1 VILVS
6 ACLVGQAVR
15 YDGRHSLAPD
25 LVRELAGRPHLALC
39 PELLGGLGVPRP
51 PARFSGAR
59 PGREGRDVLEGRA
72 RLVTPE
78 GQDVTAA
85 YLAGAQQVLAV
96 ARAAGVEAAWL
107 KDRSPACAW
116 DPQGRNPLGGPGM
129 GVLAALLVRHGI
141 AVREVR
147 ARAAG

>member
-6 ACLVGQAVR
+6 ACLLGQAVR
-15 YDGRHSLAPD
+15 YDGRHSLAVE
-25 LVRELAGRPHLALC
+25 LLRELEGRPYLALC

-51 PARFSGAR
+51 PARFQGAR

-72 RLVTPE
+72 RLVTPQGE
-78 GQDVTAA
+78 DVTAA
-85 YLAGAQQVLAV
+85 YLAGSHQALAI

-116 DPQGRNPLGGPGM
+116 DPQGQNPLGGPGM
-129 GVLAALLVRHGI
+129 GVLAALLARHGI

-147 ARAAG
+147 ARAAD